1 MAVSPLVRLAAPLL
15 GADFLNLAGDYGYM
29 STGYYASLD
38 AELAGQAVLPTTAEA
53 LDAYVVPIA
62 MEKARLADI
71 RTPEFEL
78 VTERFPAA
86 PFMAYPLNPFSLR
99 GELILDDDSLEK
111 RRKGLTY
118 TGKYAVLCQLLPADY
133 RIDVVRCVLG
143 KSLIAEYAEFSRAVF
158 HTFRLPL
165 ARMRVIVAYD
175 AFLLSALE
183 PLPYSELTLREKALL
198 QEEIQSP
205 S

>member
-1 MAVSPLVRLAAPLL
+1 MAVTTLLKTPAPLL
-15 GADFLNLAGDYGYM
+15 GAEYLNLAGDYGYM

-38 AELAGQAVLPTTAEA
+38 AELAGDTVLPTTAEA

-62 MEKARLADI
+62 MEKARLAGI
-71 RTPEFEL
+71 AIPEYEL
-78 VTERFPAA
+78 VTERFPPA

-99 GELILDDDSLEK
+99 GELVLDGESLEK

-118 TGKYAVLCQLLPADY
+118 TGKYAVLCQLLPPDY

-143 KSLIAEYAEFSRAVF
+143 KSLISEYAEFSRAVF
-158 HTFRLPL
+158 HEFRLPL
-165 ARMRVIVAYD
+165 ARMRVIVAFD

-198 QEEIQSP
+198 QEELISQN
-205 S
+205 

>member
-1 MAVSPLVRLAAPLL
+1 MAVTPLLKTAAPLL
-15 GADFLNLAGDYGYM
+15 GADYLNLAGDYGYM

-38 AELAGQAVLPTTAEA
+38 AELAGDTVLPTTAEA

-62 MEKARLADI
+62 MEKARQKGIA
-71 RTPEFEL
+71 TPDHEL
-78 VTERFPAA
+78 VTERFPPA

-99 GELILDDDSLEK
+99 GELIVDSESLEK

-143 KSLIAEYAEFSRAVF
+143 RSLIDEYADFSRAVF
-158 HTFRLPL
+158 QAFRLPL

-198 QEEIQSP
+198 QEGITSQN
-205 S
+205 